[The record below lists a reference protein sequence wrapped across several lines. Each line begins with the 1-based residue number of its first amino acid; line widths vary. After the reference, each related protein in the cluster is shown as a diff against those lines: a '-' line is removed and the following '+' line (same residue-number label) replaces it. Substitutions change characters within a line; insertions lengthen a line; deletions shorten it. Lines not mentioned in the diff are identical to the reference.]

1 MKTMEEI
8 QQLMKSLKELYTD
21 VRLLDEETLR
31 KIEEGACTE
40 PDGEDLCYACRHKA
54 RLPKCSAAKKAL
66 RTRSEQCN
74 LEYFEPDIAQLI
86 VHYYEIDGKP
96 YVLELVKRTSGSSL
110 MEMEDGAQLIT
121 ELSGYNTKLYH
132 DALTGVYNRRYYEDA
147 VRSMIGPAGVAVMD
161 LDDFK
166 VYNDTYGHHAGHP
179 QLHPSDRY
187 PDPLRRG

>member
-1 MKTMEEI
+1 
-8 QQLMKSLKELYTD
+8 
-21 VRLLDEETLR
+21 
-31 KIEEGACTE
+31 
-40 PDGEDLCYACRHKA
+40 
-54 RLPKCSAAKKAL
+54 
-66 RTRSEQCN
+66 
-74 LEYFEPDIAQLI
+74 
-86 VHYYEIDGKP
+86 
-96 YVLELVKRTSGSSL
+96 

>member
-54 RLPKCSAAKKAL
+54 RLPKCCAAKKAL
-66 RTRSEQCN
+66 RTRSEQCH

-86 VHYYEIDGKP
+86 AHYYEIDGKP
-96 YVLELVKRTSGSSL
+96 YVLELVERTSGSSL
-110 MEMEDGAQLIT
+110 MEKEDGAQLIT

-166 VYNDTYGHHAGHP
+166 GVNDLNP
-179 QLHPSDRY
+179 QQRN
-187 PDPLRRG
+187 RRARNDQMNHQ

>member
-40 PDGEDLCYACRHKA
+40 PDGEDLYYACRHKA
-54 RLPKCSAAKKAL
+54 RLPKCCAAKKAL
-66 RTRSEQCN
+66 RTRSEQ
-74 LEYFEPDIAQLI
+74 Y
-86 VHYYEIDGKP
+86 H
-96 YVLELVKRTSGSSL
+96 
-110 MEMEDGAQLIT
+110 
-121 ELSGYNTKLYH
+121 TKLYH